1 MPRPPKLVPGC
12 ALVLA
17 ALLGAA
23 CGPRYVRQEI
33 YDEGGIVV
41 NLRSEQRQGKPAP
54 RGFTH
59 PATISAVRVAHV
71 LARIDV
77 RMGSD
82 EGGERVPA
90 FPTVSLFLVGE
101 QVARAFAKATPD
113 QEVVVQAA
121 RLEKQFGLFHAKY
134 LTSFVAWMKDDDLVI
149 HLSRAEWQVPKNDE
163 DEIPEPYVDRVVQ
176 DFKVLPSEGMVPTGQ
191 QEIAV
196 DWRSPVFRDS
206 GAVRVGA
213 GGKLLRRSVL
223 LESEAPA
230 EGEEPKEPAILPSD
244 LSAETLRG
252 LADLQEQRA
261 HGEISETTYH
271 QRRRDLLRQAEDD
284 RKAQE
289 VPRPQGPA
297 PEAPPDRNG
306 DGAE

>member
-1 MPRPPKLVPGC
+1 MPHSPKLLLAS
-12 ALVLA
+12 ALALA
-17 ALLGAA
+17 ALGTA
-23 CGPRYVRQEI
+23 CGPRYARVPIFDQ
-33 YDEGGIVV
+33 DGTTVT
-41 NLRSEQRQGKPAP
+41 LRSEVRGGKTAP
-54 RGFTH
+54 RGFAH

-77 RMGSD
+77 RMGSE

-101 QVARAFAKATPD
+101 QVARAFAKATPE
-113 QEVVVQAA
+113 QEVVVKAA
-121 RLEKQFGLFHAKY
+121 RMEKRLGLFHTKY
-134 LTSFVAWMKDDDLVI
+134 LTSFVAWMRDDDLVI
-149 HLSRAEWQVPKNDE
+149 HLSRAEWQIPKDDE
-163 DEIPEPYVDRVVQ
+163 DELPEPYVDRVVQ
-176 DFKVLPSEGMVPTGQ
+176 EFKVLPSEGMVPTGP

-196 DWRSPVFRDS
+196 DWRSPIFREAS
-206 GAVRVGA
+206 SVRVGA

-230 EGEEPKEPAILPSD
+230 EGEEAEKEPALLPSD

-261 HGEISETTYH
+261 RGEISETTFH
-271 QRRRDLLRQAEDD
+271 QRRRDLLRQAEDE

-289 VPRPQGPA
+289 IP
-297 PEAPPDRNG
+297 PEGSG
-306 DGAE
+306 DGVE